1 MLISCQKGYTSHMCC
16 KLESIYS
23 KDYQAAMDTS
33 DFRAILDLYKI
44 RARSG
49 TMVATTR

>member
-23 KDYQAAMDTS
+23 KDHQAAMDTS
-33 DFRAILDLYKI
+33 DSRAISDL
-44 RARSG
+44 
-49 TMVATTR
+49 